1 MRIDTI
7 LQAASLLTGLFNSM
21 SSSSNGSTGFSTA
34 LSKAGTSAEASSTA
48 GASATATDRVLEKL
62 NDYIQKGPIA
72 AMREKIL
79 ASMGLTE
86 ADVKALPPDKQQA
99 VEVEVAERIKES
111 VLNQQATADAIHTN
125 AHANAH
131 ANAHTNA
138 QANLAASVWAA
149 AANNSSGGRS
159 TG

>member
-131 ANAHTNA
+131 TNA